1 MKKIKMLMNNILLQM
16 IININ
21 LLKWRSNLLFKKQ
34 NKIRKVMN
42 MLNKILCKSVETVI
56 KQKKNMIMENM

>member
-1 MKKIKMLMNNILLQM
+1 MNNILLQM